1 MGFNS
6 MELMNNDNA
15 VLAFSINLLDEKY
28 IKCVS
33 DVFTCG
39 AENYSYKTGEFI
51 L

>member
-1 MGFNS
+1 MG
-6 MELMNNDNA
+6 LINNDNA
-15 VLAFSINLLDEKY
+15 VLTFSIGLLGKKY

-39 AENYSYKTGEFI
+39 AGNNSYTKESSYFNS